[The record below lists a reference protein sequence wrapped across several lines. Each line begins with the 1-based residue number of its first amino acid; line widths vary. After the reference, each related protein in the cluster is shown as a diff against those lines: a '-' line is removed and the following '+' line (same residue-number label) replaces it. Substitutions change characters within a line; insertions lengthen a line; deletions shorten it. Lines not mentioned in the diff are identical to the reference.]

1 MKLML
6 DCRCWCFKWTS
17 IIANLQAYAGLIF
30 ISMDQLKHSELTG
43 KIIGCAMQVH
53 TFLGNGFQEAIYQK
67 ALALEFI
74 KAELRFE
81 RELLVEI
88 FYKDYVDPIGIRR
101 VDFLVEGLVLVE
113 LKALSALDDVHI
125 NQVLNYL
132 RVYKIEIG
140 LLMNF
145 GENRLNVKRL
155 ILAEKNKSA

>member
-1 MKLML
+1 M
-6 DCRCWCFKWTS
+6 
-17 IIANLQAYAGLIF
+17 
-30 ISMDQLKHSELTG
+30 KHSELTG

-53 TFLGNGFQEAIYQK
+53 SFLGNGFQEVIYQR
-67 ALALEFI
+67 ALALEFL
-74 KAELRFE
+74 KAGLNFE

-88 FYKDYVDPIGIRR
+88 FYKDYVEAIGQRR

-113 LKALSALDDVHI
+113 LKALSALDEVHV

-140 LLMNF
+140 LLMNV

-155 ILAEKNKSA
+155 ILADRNKSA

>member
-1 MKLML
+1 
-6 DCRCWCFKWTS
+6 
-17 IIANLQAYAGLIF
+17 
-30 ISMDQLKHSELTG
+30 MDQLKHSELTG

-53 TFLGNGFQEAIYQK
+53 SFLGNGFQEVIYQK
-67 ALALEFI
+67 ALALELT
-74 KAELRFE
+74 KAGLRFE

-88 FYKDYVDPIGIRR
+88 FYKDYVEPIGIRR